1 MTIHSELMLTFLT
14 ALPAALLLTVLLC
27 RRIIPALRAHH
38 IGQHVF
44 SEYVAEHQGKEGTPT
59 MGGIC
64 FIIPILVLM
73 IPYAVV
79 VAVRG
84 ESERLIPLAL
94 TVCLGVANALIGFF
108 DDYQKLSH
116 KQNLGLK
123 SWQKLLLQIVV
134 AALYL
139 WGMSAFGGM
148 TTVATLDTFGISV
161 DLGVGYYVI
170 ALIVIVGMVN
180 STNLTDGIDGLA
192 STVALVANMSLTLV
206 AVLMANSESVLIGGL
221 TVGAMIGFL
230 VFNYHPAKVFMGD
243 TGSLFLGAMLIGT
256 GFMMNKPL
264 LVLLMSAVFILDMLS
279 SLIQIVA
286 IRVFHRKVFR
296 IAPVHHQFQQMGWT
310 EEKIVYLF
318 SGIGLLC
325 GSVAVVLAICGM

>member
-27 RRIIPALRAHH
+27 RYVIPVLRARRV
-38 IGQHVF
+38 GQHVF
-44 SEYVAEHQGKEGTPT
+44 SEYVAEHQNKEGTPT

-64 FIIPILVLM
+64 FIIPMLLLIVPYVLLVALK
-73 IPYAVV
+73 
-79 VAVRG
+79 G
-84 ESERLIPLAL
+84 GSDRLIPLAL

-123 SWQKLLLQIVV
+123 SWQKFLLQIVA

-139 WGMSAFGGM
+139 WAMSATECL
-148 TTVATLDTFGISV
+148 TTVVSLDAFHTSF
-161 DLGVGYYVI
+161 DLGPVYYAL
-170 ALIVIVGMVN
+170 ALIVIVGMIN

-192 STVALVANMSLTLV
+192 STVALVANMSLALV
-206 AVLMANSESVLIGGL
+206 AFILVDGEAVLLSSLTIGGM
-221 TVGAMIGFL
+221 VGFL
-230 VFNYHPAKVFMGD
+230 VYNYHPAKVFMGD

-264 LVLLMSAVFILDMLS
+264 LVLVMSGVFILDMLS
-279 SLIQIVA
+279 SLIQIVS
-286 IRVFHRKVFR
+286 IRFFHRKVFR
-296 IAPVHHQFQQMGWT
+296 IAPVHHQFQKMGWG

-318 SGIGLLC
+318 SGVGLLFGVIAVLLALC
-325 GSVAVVLAICGM
+325 GI

>member
-14 ALPAALLLTVLLC
+14 ALPTALLLTVLLC
-27 RRIIPALRAHH
+27 RHVIPVLRERR

-44 SEYVAEHQGKEGTPT
+44 SEYVSEHQGKEGTPT

-64 FIIPILVLM
+64 FIIPILLL
-73 IPYAVV
+73 IALYAVLR
-79 VAVRG
+79 AVTG
-84 ESERLIPLAL
+84 DSERLVPLAL

-108 DDYQKLSH
+108 DDAQKLSH
-116 KQNLGLK
+116 NQNLGLK
-123 SWQKLLLQIVV
+123 SWQKLVLQIAV

-139 WGMSAFGGM
+139 WGMAAFGGM
-148 TTVATLDTFGISV
+148 TTVVTLDALRVSV

-170 ALIVIVGMVN
+170 ALVVIVGMDN

-192 STVALVANMSLTLV
+192 STVALVANMCLSLI
-206 AVLMANSESVLIGGL
+206 AFMAANGEAVLIGGL
-221 TVGAMIGFL
+221 TVGAMVGFL
-230 VFNYHPAKVFMGD
+230 VFNYHPARVFMGD

-264 LVLLMSAVFILDMLS
+264 LVLLMGGVFILDMLS

-310 EEKIVYLF
+310 EERIVYLF
-318 SGIGLLC
+318 SGVGLLFGAIAVLLAVC
-325 GSVAVVLAICGM
+325 GV

>member
-27 RRIIPALRAHH
+27 RHVIPVLRRKKV
-38 IGQHVF
+38 GQHVF
-44 SEYVAEHQGKEGTPT
+44 SEYVAEHQSKEGTPT

-64 FIIPILVLM
+64 FILPILLLILVYVILTA
-73 IPYAVV
+73 IGGDA
-79 VAVRG
+79 
-84 ESERLIPLAL
+84 ERLVPLAL
-94 TVCLGVANALIGFF
+94 TVCLGVANAMIGFF
-108 DDYQKLSH
+108 DDLQKLSH
-116 KQNLGLK
+116 NQNLGLK
-123 SWQKLLLQIVV
+123 SWQKFLLQVAV

-139 WGMSAFGGM
+139 WGMSAFSGM
-148 TTVATLDTFGISV
+148 TSVVTLSAFDLSV
-161 DLGVGYYVI
+161 DLGIGYYVI

-192 STVALVANMSLTLV
+192 STVALVANMSLSLV
-206 AVLMANSESVLIGGL
+206 AFLLVDSEAVLIGGL
-221 TVGAMIGFL
+221 TVGAMVGFL

-256 GFMMNKPL
+256 GFMMNRPL
-264 LVLLMSAVFILDMLS
+264 LILLMSAVFILDMLS
-279 SLIQIVA
+279 SLIQIIA

-318 SGIGLLC
+318 SGVGLLF
-325 GSVAVVLAICGM
+325 GAVAVLLACCGV